1 MSRQPSS
8 ATSRRSHVPPQPIAT
23 GLFAF
28 EGNWESDLSDRASIT
43 TLLQT
48 LQEWT
53 DMKCIRRDIGTEGEL
68 EYYINRWLDDEH
80 ASYQVG
86 YFGFHGTA
94 GNLWLD
100 DRRVRLNDL
109 EEMIDG
115 RASGR
120 VIHFSSCSVMRAG
133 PDRLDKF
140 RKRAGARAVTGYR
153 KDVYSIEAF
162 AFELLLLQALSTYRR
177 ISAPDNYVWTHA
189 GGLYESLGF
198 DYRY

>member
-1 MSRQPSS
+1 MQS
-8 ATSRRSHVPPQPIAT
+8 QPIAS

-28 EGNWESDLSDRASIT
+28 EGNWESDLGDSATIA

-48 LQEWT
+48 LQDWT
-53 DMKCIRRDIGTEGEL
+53 EMKCIRRDIGTEGEL
-68 EYYINRWLDDEH
+68 QYYIERWLDGEY
-80 ASYQVG
+80 ANYEIG

-100 DRRVRLNDL
+100 ERRVRLDDL
-109 EEMIDG
+109 EQMING

-120 VIHFSSCSVMRAG
+120 VIHFSSCSVMRAE

-140 RKRAGARAVTGYR
+140 RRRTGARAVTGYR
-153 KDVYSIEAF
+153 KDVDNIEAF

-177 ISAPDNYVWTHA
+177 ISAPDNYMWQQVS
-189 GGLYESLGF
+189 GLYERLGF
-198 DYRY
+198 EYHR